1 MLTYFVIFTVPNN
14 KKLIKKNEMSNLMNT
29 NTNHYKERVR
39 NYIINNINPIE
50 SNNTDKKKLVYVL
63 HNFDV
68 EYNHHNMKKRI
79 PNLQLR
85 LAEYLNG
92 SPHPM
97 SLPLYFYDMI
107 EDAKQ
112 IHNAEVLTEKET
124 QVICDNFYNH
134 IALHVIKYAEKL
146 EIKLTNLY

>member
-50 SNNTDKKKLVYVL
+50 SNNTDKKK
-63 HNFDV
+63 
-68 EYNHHNMKKRI
+68 
-79 PNLQLR
+79 
-85 LAEYLNG
+85 
-92 SPHPM
+92 
-97 SLPLYFYDMI
+97 
-107 EDAKQ
+107 Q

>member
-1 MLTYFVIFTVPNN
+1 MLTYFVIFTASNN

-68 EYNHHNMKKRI
+68 EYNHQNMKKRI
-79 PNLQLR
+79 PNLQSR